1 MIEPVARIRIEL
13 QDIQPTIWRRV
24 DVPLSCT
31 LMMLNDI
38 IQVAMGWQDTHLFD
52 FRIGDRAYGVPSDEM
67 DGPRVFSAKSLR
79 LRDVVAR
86 GVERFLYVYDFGD
99 DWRHDVTIEAVRDGE
114 PDIDYPVFVGGA
126 GRGPPEDV
134 GGPYGFMAFLEAAL
148 NPVHP
153 EHRRMLEW
161 YGGPFR
167 PDDIDEA
174 QIRRILGWIA
184 YRRRGPLA
192 SQRDRRGRTR

>member
-1 MIEPVARIRIEL
+1 MVENIHAQLHHPLCAH
-13 QDIQPTIWRRV
+13 TI
-24 DVPLSCT
+24 S
-31 LMMLNDI
+31 
-38 IQVAMGWQDTHLFD
+38 
-52 FRIGDRAYGVPSDEM
+52 AY
-67 DGPRVFSAKSLR
+67 L
-79 LRDVVAR
+79 
-86 GVERFLYVYDFGD
+86 
-99 DWRHDVTIEAVRDGE
+99 
-114 PDIDYPVFVGGA
+114 
-126 GRGPPEDV
+126 GRKADNV

-148 NPVHP
+148 NPAHP